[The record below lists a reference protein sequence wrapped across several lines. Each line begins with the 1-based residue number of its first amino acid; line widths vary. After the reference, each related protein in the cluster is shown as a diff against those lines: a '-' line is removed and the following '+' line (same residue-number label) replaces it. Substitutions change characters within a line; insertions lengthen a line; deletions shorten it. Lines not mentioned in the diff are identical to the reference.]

1 MSTLEQALGGPVIE
15 TIAGMAHDIKT
26 PLTSILAFIDLI
38 REQTP
43 KDSESCRKRIAR

>member
-1 MSTLEQALGGPVIE
+1 MSEPEREPILQRE
-15 TIAGMAHDIKT
+15 TIAGLAHDIKT